1 MCVVTVLRPLERVRL
16 DGEPIAVIYRDLGS
30 TVAEGVV
37 SRALAELAVTLAGLA
52 EQVQAHDLSDLTR
65 QLRRIRRM
73 AEHLGMVSLGGITR
87 DVGECL
93 DRADATAFSA
103 VWARLMRVAERSLNI
118 DGDLRDQV

>member
-1 MCVVTVLRPLERVRL
+1 MCVITVLRPLERVRL

-52 EQVQAHDLSDLTR
+52 EQVRGHDVADLGR

-73 AEHLGMVSLGGITR
+73 SEHLGMTSLGRITR
-87 DVGECL
+87 DVHDCL
-93 DRADATAFSA
+93 DRNDATAFSA
-103 VWARLMRVAERSLNI
+103 VWARLMRIAERSLTI
-118 DGDLRDQV
+118 DNDLRDQV